1 MEEEVEI
8 LKKLLNHKIFLDEF
22 PEITYVAVDKFGEG
36 IDVVFF
42 YREGVNYAESKKFRQ
57 QAGQQVRE
65 LAKMAGVRS
74 RIKIYPT
81 G

>member
-1 MEEEVEI
+1 MEEEVKI

-22 PEITYVAVDKFGEG
+22 PGITYVAVDKFGEG

-42 YREGVNYAESKKFRQ
+42 YREGVSYAESKSFRQ
-57 QAGQQVRE
+57 RAGHSVRD
-65 LAKMAGVRS
+65 LAKMAGVHS
-74 RIKIYPT
+74 RLNIYPI

>member
-1 MEEEVEI
+1 MEEEVKI

-22 PEITYVAVDKFGEG
+22 PGITYVAVDKFGEG

-42 YREGVNYAESKKFRQ
+42 YREGVSYYESKQFRQ
-57 QAGQQVRE
+57 EAGQQVRD

-74 RIKIYPT
+74 RINIYPT
-81 G
+81 A

>member
-1 MEEEVEI
+1 MEEEVKI

-22 PEITYVAVDKFGEG
+22 PGITYVAVDKFGEG

-42 YREGVNYAESKKFRQ
+42 YREGVSYAESKSFRQ
-57 QAGQQVRE
+57 MAGQSVRD
-65 LAKMAGVRS
+65 LAKMAGVHFRLN
-74 RIKIYPT
+74 IYPI

>member
-1 MEEEVEI
+1 MEEEVKI

-22 PEITYVAVDKFGEG
+22 PRITYVAVDKFGEG

-42 YREGVNYAESKKFRQ
+42 YREGVSYAESKQFRQ
-57 QAGQQVRE
+57 EAGQHVRD

-74 RIKIYPT
+74 RINIYPT

>member
-1 MEEEVEI
+1 MEEEVKI

-22 PEITYVAVDKFGEG
+22 PSITYVAVDKFGEG

-42 YREGVNYAESKKFRQ
+42 YREGVRYVDSKQFRQ

-74 RIKIYPT
+74 RIKIYPAA
-81 G
+81 

>member
-1 MEEEVEI
+1 MEEEVKI

-22 PEITYVAVDKFGEG
+22 PGITYVAVDKFGEG

-42 YREGVNYAESKKFRQ
+42 YREGVSYAESKSFRQ
-57 QAGQQVRE
+57 MAGQSVRD
-65 LAKMAGVRS
+65 LAKMAGVHS
-74 RIKIYPT
+74 RLNIYPI